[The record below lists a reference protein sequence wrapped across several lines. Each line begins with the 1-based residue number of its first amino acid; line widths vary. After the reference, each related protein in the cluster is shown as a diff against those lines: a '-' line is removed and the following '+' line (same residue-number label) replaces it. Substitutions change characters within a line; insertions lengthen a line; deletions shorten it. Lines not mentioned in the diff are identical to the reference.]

1 MGLPAPRK
9 PSSNPPKDKLAL
21 PSNAILPGKIPP
33 PKSTKI
39 SSEFAAELP
48 KPRVNIISDEQK
60 QALHSSIF
68 SECEVSIE
76 DPILTLAYGFN
87 TAYFTALQRF
97 NQTIS
102 ISMQMIAI
110 SPFLYVVINP
120 SQPEIQWW

>member
-1 MGLPAPRK
+1 M
-9 PSSNPPKDKLAL
+9 
-21 PSNAILPGKIPP
+21 
-33 PKSTKI
+33 
-39 SSEFAAELP
+39 SSEFVAELP
-48 KPRVNIISDEQK
+48 KPRVTIISDEQK

-76 DPILTLAYGFN
+76 DSILTLAYGFN

-110 SPFLYVVINP
+110 SPFLHVVINP
-120 SQPEIQWW
+120 SQSEIQWW